1 MATEPETTGLDDTE
15 RAILDLEARTFRHM
29 GSKERAIREELGMRR
44 LTYFVRLNALIDK
57 PAALQY
63 APMLVNRLRARR
75 TSAA

>member
-1 MATEPETTGLDDTE
+1 MPAELDDTD
-15 RAILDLEARTFRHM
+15 RAILDFESRTFRHV
-29 GSKERAIREELGMRR
+29 GLKERRIREELGLSRVK
-44 LTYFVRLNALIDK
+44 YFVRLNQLLDE

>member
-1 MATEPETTGLDDTE
+1 MPAELDDTD

-29 GSKERAIREELGMRR
+29 GTKHRAIREATGLSR
-44 LTYFVRLNALIDK
+44 TKYFVRLNQLLDE